1 MLQYKIE
8 IAASVFSLLVSTYSY
23 WKKSVTISGFVS
35 MIVVSCCLIWNNGLE
50 VLTVMFIMFAS
61 SSLLTKFK
69 QQYKSNV
76 TDKVLKKHGPR
87 DAIQAICNLGVG
99 FICFVFYLF
108 TKDSS
113 FILALLCSV
122 AASNA
127 DSWASEI
134 GVLSNQ
140 KPRLITTLKPCEPG
154 ISGGIT
160 LLGTIAGIVGSV
172 FIALISIGL
181 VHSLTIDKISLFII
195 VSIAGIVGFMIDS
208 ILGATIQVIYKSE
221 NGFETENNEL
231 GKIKSRGVLGINN
244 DAVNFLSSFIVALL
258 VLLLSKCSF
267 F

>member
-1 MLQYKIE
+1 M
-8 IAASVFSLLVSTYSY
+8 
-23 WKKSVTISGFVS
+23 
-35 MIVVSCCLIWNNGLE
+35 
-50 VLTVMFIMFAS
+50 
-61 SSLLTKFK
+61 
-69 QQYKSNV
+69 
-76 TDKVLKKHGPR
+76 
-87 DAIQAICNLGVG
+87 GVG
-99 FICFVFYLF
+99 FICFVFYQF

-134 GVLSNQ
+134 GVLSKQ

-160 LLGTIAGIVGSV
+160 ILGTIAGISGSV

-195 VSIAGIVGFMIDS
+195 VSFAGIVGFMMDS
-208 ILGATIQVIYKSE
+208 ISGATIQVIYKSE

-231 GKIKSRGVLGINN
+231 GKTKSRGVLGINN
-244 DAVNFLSSFIVALL
+244 DAVNFLSSFIVALA